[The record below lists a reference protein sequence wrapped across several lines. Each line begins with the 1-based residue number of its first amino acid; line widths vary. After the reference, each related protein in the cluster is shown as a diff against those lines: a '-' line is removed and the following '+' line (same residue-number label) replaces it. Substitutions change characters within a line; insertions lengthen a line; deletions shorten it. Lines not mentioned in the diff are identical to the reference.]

1 VTDYFFA
8 PDASEKEIDELLAF
22 DTQVGEEDVAL
33 VESVQRGLDS
43 ATVVQGRLL
52 LGSEQLIADF
62 QRRVRDALVG

>member
-1 VTDYFFA
+1 M
-8 PDASEKEIDELLAF
+8 DELLAF
-22 DTQVGEEDVAL
+22 DTQVGEEDIAL

-52 LGSEQLIADF
+52 LESEELIADF

>member
-1 VTDYFFA
+1 MTDYFFA